1 MLHMCVTHPDGLFWV
16 RVAAVPCSHVAG
28 GATVVETEIKGRL
41 VLLQKA
47 ELPELLCNQC
57 NSLGRWRS
65 FRSECRH
72 LPGALSL

>member
-1 MLHMCVTHPDGLFWV
+1 MLHTCVTHPGGLFWV
-16 RVAAVPCSHVAG
+16 RVAAVPCSRMAG
-28 GATVVETEIKGRL
+28 GVTVVEAEIKGRP

-65 FRSECRH
+65 FRSECGH
-72 LPGALSL
+72 LPGVLSL